1 MGKAKRSR
9 ELDKACAYCE
19 NASVL
24 HDRDFMLCSE
34 RGVVSAGYSCR
45 HFSYDPLKR
54 VPMPRRPIDSDI
66 ELPELP

>member
-1 MGKAKRSR
+1 MAKKTAR
-9 ELDKACAYCE
+9 ELDKACVYCE

-24 HDRDFMLCSE
+24 HDADYMLCDKY
-34 RGVVSAGYSCR
+34 GVVSSGHSCR

-54 VPMPRRPIDSDI
+54 VPMPQKRIVDSF